1 MSDRIRF
8 HLDEHIHSAI
18 ATGLRQRG
26 IDVTMSADVGL
37 RGASD
42 EQHLEFARQSG
53 RVLVTQD
60 KDFLQLHAL
69 GLLHAG
75 IAYCKQGS
83 RSIGHMLRALIV
95 IYDSMSPDEV
105 RGQLLYL

>member
-1 MSDRIRF
+1 VSDRIRL

-18 ATGLRQRG
+18 AIGLRQRG
-26 IDVTMSADVGL
+26 IDVTTPAEVGL
-37 RGASD
+37 RGAAD
-42 EQHLEFARQSG
+42 EQHLEFVWQSG

-60 KDFLQLHAL
+60 KDFLQLHAR
-69 GLLHAG
+69 GLPHAG

-83 RSIGHMLRALIV
+83 RSIGQMLRALIV
-95 IYDSMSPDEV
+95 IYDAMTPDEV

>member
-1 MSDRIRF
+1 VSDRIRL

-26 IDVTMSADVGL
+26 IDATTPADVGL

-69 GLLHAG
+69 GLPHAG

-95 IYDSMSPDEV
+95 IYDSMSPDDV